1 LFLVDLDL
9 DAGTVNPA
17 GWETEEL
24 DDDEII
30 YRALVTGL
38 RDYVEKN
45 GFPFVLLG
53 LSGGID
59 SALTLTIAVD
69 ALGPERV
76 YAVMMPTRYTADMS
90 VEDARSMAESFGVRY
105 SVIPIE
111 DVYESFLGTLG
122 DAFAGHA
129 TDVTEENIQA
139 RCRGIVLMALS
150 NKFGGM
156 VLATSNKSE
165 TAVGYTTLYG
175 DMCGGFAPIKDVYKT
190 LVYRL
195 ARHRNRQSQ
204 VIPERV
210 LERAPSAELAHDQK
224 DQDSLPSYE
233 LLDAILERY
242 VERDCSIETIIEEGF
257 DRAVV
262 ERVAAMVLR
271 NEYKRRQSAP
281 GTRITK
287 RAFGRDRRYP
297 ITSGWKG

>member
-1 LFLVDLDL
+1 
-9 DAGTVNPA
+9 
-17 GWETEEL
+17 
-24 DDDEII
+24 
-30 YRALVTGL
+30 
-38 RDYVEKN
+38 
-45 GFPFVLLG
+45 
-53 LSGGID
+53 
-59 SALTLTIAVD
+59 
-69 ALGPERV
+69 
-76 YAVMMPTRYTADMS
+76 
-90 VEDARSMAESFGVRY
+90 MAEGLGVRY
-105 SVIPIE
+105 SVIPVEEI
-111 DVYESFLGTLG
+111 YESFLGTLS

-129 TDVTEENIQA
+129 ADVTEENIQA

-150 NKFGGM
+150 NKFGGI

-195 ARHRNRQSQ
+195 ARHRNKQSQ
-204 VIPERV
+204 IIPERV
-210 LERAPSAELAHDQK
+210 LERAPSAELAHDQQ
-224 DQDSLPSYE
+224 DQDSLPPYD
-233 LLDAILERY
+233 LLDAILECY
-242 VERDCSIETIIEEGF
+242 VERDCSMETIIEEGF

-262 ERVAAMVLR
+262 ERVVAMVLR